1 MNGFLNGLIE
11 RKVSSRNLAIFRML
25 YSVVLLL
32 EVIRLYRFKELVYD
46 SMPFLEPS
54 VIAVPFAFYA
64 WILSI
69 LCLILG
75 YKTRFFACI
84 NYLLSLLMIG
94 AAKQFEYHAFHGY
107 MGVNFLLMIAPVSS
121 ALSIDNLLKRIN
133 NSKTKAAY
141 IPDEM
146 VSEFYSYLI
155 VFVGVG
161 LVYFDSIFYKLQS
174 PLWMSGLGVWL
185 PASMPFAVNFNASS
199 ILNME
204 WFMKGLGYLTLVFE
218 VLFLFLF
225 WNKRFRLIF
234 FIIGL
239 GLHIGI
245 YILYPIPQFAQ
256 LVVAMYVLLLPPFI
270 GKRRSRPN
278 SHPSFLFIYNAENPF
293 CIRTK
298 IVLEYVD
305 VFGRIRFIDSKDNHD
320 NRNLLNKTPNEAFKK
335 NVQGVFEGKV
345 YHGIDVYIQ
354 TFRYSLIFYPFF
366 LILKVPGVY
375 QIARWLYGKLTLNSG
390 NALNTEKDFE
400 IRLGAPES
408 NNEQVMLFN
417 NLSITRLYRVSLKLL
432 FVVIILLQLITSLKS
447 PLISNRFKGLSW
459 FRSLNSALQPVASLS
474 TYMLGITNHGVFMD
488 SHFKKYNHIIRVDYI
503 EKGKRTVLPIIN
515 EQGLP
520 GDYLK
525 SFLWVNWTFCVNGPN
540 INNRAMEAGIKRY
553 SLFWLYKTHRID
565 NLNSSYQFEILCK
578 KIDSPTGF
586 EHDFLNRQI
595 AKPWFVIGNAEWH
608 GNDFSSS
615 ILPVEDL

>member
-11 RKVSSRNLAIFRML
+11 RKVSSRNLAIFRIL

-75 YKTRFFACI
+75 YKTRFFASI

-94 AAKQFEYHAFHGY
+94 AAKHFEYHAFHGY

-133 NSKTKAAY
+133 NSKTKANY

-146 VSEFYSYLI
+146 VSEYYAYLF
-155 VFVGVG
+155 VFMGAG
-161 LVYFDSIFYKLQS
+161 LVYLDSVFYKIQS
-174 PLWMSGLGVWL
+174 PLWINGLGVWL
-185 PASMPFAVNFNASS
+185 PASMPFAVNFNATP
-199 ILNME
+199 ILNIE
-204 WFMKGLGYLTLVFE
+204 WLMKGLGYLTLVFE
-218 VLFLFLF
+218 AFFIFLF
-225 WNKRFRLIF
+225 WNKRFKLLF
-234 FIIGL
+234 FIVGI

-245 YILYPIPQFAQ
+245 YLLYPIPQFAQ
-256 LVVAMYVLLLPPFI
+256 LVITFYVLLLPPFLI
-270 GKRRSRPN
+270 KSRTRLTDRAEY
-278 SHPSFLFIYNAENPF
+278 FVFYNAENPF
-293 CIRTK
+293 CIRAK
-298 IVLEYVD
+298 IVFEYFD
-305 VFGRIRFIDSKDNHD
+305 IFGRIKLIDSKAKKDEENKIPRD
-320 NRNLLNKTPNEAFKK
+320 ALNKNIL
-335 NVQGVFEGKV
+335 GVYEGKV
-345 YHGIDVYIQ
+345 YTGIDVYIQ
-354 TFRYSLIFYPFF
+354 YFRYSLIFYPFF

-375 QIARWLYGKLTLNSG
+375 QIARWLHGKLTLTFGIDS
-390 NALNTEKDFE
+390 NTEKDFE

-417 NLSITRLYRVSLKLL
+417 NLSMTRLYRVSLKLL

-447 PLISNRFKGLSW
+447 PLISNRFKGVSW
-459 FRSLNSALQPVASLS
+459 FRSLNIRLQPVASVS
-474 TYMLGITNHGVFMD
+474 TYMFGITNHGLFMD
-488 SHFKKYNHIIRVDYI
+488 SHFKNYNHIIRIDCI
-503 EKGKRTVLPIIN
+503 ENGKRTVLPIIT

-525 SFLWVNWTFCVNGPN
+525 NFVWANWTFCVNGPN
-540 INNRAMEAGIKRY
+540 ISNRAMETGIKKY
-553 SLFWLYKTHRID
+553 TLYWLYKTNRIHAI
-565 NLNSSYQFEILCK
+565 NQNHEFEILCK
-578 KIDSPTGF
+578 KIDIPSSF
-586 EHDFLNRQI
+586 EPDFLNRQI

-615 ILPVEDL
+615 ILPIEEQ